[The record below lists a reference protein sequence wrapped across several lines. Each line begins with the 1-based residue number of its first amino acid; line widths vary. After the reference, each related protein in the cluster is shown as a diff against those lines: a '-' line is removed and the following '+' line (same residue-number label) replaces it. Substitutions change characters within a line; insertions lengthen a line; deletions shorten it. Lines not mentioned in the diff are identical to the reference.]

1 MTSLAAEGLR
11 AGYAAAD
18 VLRGVDLELEAG
30 VVTALVGPNG
40 AGKSTLLRCLAG
52 LLPPRSGR
60 VLLDR
65 ADLRELDRA
74 AIARRIAVV
83 PQSFETIFPF
93 TVREVVALGR
103 SARLGLFGLPSRADA
118 AAVERTIAEL
128 DLTELAGRALDEISG
143 GERQRTVLAMALAQ
157 DGGVLLLDEPTVHL
171 DPAHQRDTLEL
182 VRRIT
187 RSRSLVTV
195 AVLHDLNLAA
205 VMCDRVVV
213 LQAGAIVAAG
223 PPSEVLDVATVT
235 GVFGSGLDVGV
246 RDGVPFVLPGR
257 QR

>member
-11 AGYAAAD
+11 AGYGAPD
-18 VLRGVDLELEAG
+18 VLRGVDLALEAG
-30 VVTALVGPNG
+30 AVTALVGPNG

-52 LLPPRSGR
+52 LLRPRAGR
-60 VLLDR
+60 VVLDG
-65 ADLRELDRA
+65 ADLRALDRG

-93 TVREVVALGR
+93 AVHEVVALGR
-103 SARLGLFGLPSRADA
+103 SARLGLLGRPSRADA
-118 AAVERTIAEL
+118 LAVERAMGEL
-128 DLTELAGRALDEISG
+128 DLTLLAGRALDEISG

-157 DGGVLLLDEPTVHL
+157 DGDVLLLDEPTVHL
-171 DPAHQRDTLEL
+171 DPAHQRDTLDL
-182 VRRIT
+182 VRRVT
-187 RSRSLVTV
+187 HARSLVTV

-205 VMCDRVVV
+205 IMCDRVVV
-213 LQAGAIVAAG
+213 LERGAVVADG
-223 PPSEVLDVATVT
+223 PPAHVLDAVTV
-235 GVFGSGLDVGV
+235 GRVFGSGLDVGV